1 MRGIILS
8 GGLGSRLYP
17 ITFNTCKQ
25 LLPIYDKPM
34 IYYPLATLMQASIRE
49 ILIICRPRDIPS
61 FRNVISDGSHLGLDI
76 TYAEQA
82 DANGIA
88 HSFMIAESF
97 IQNQPVALILG
108 DNIFYGQDLPQIL
121 APCSNHTNGA
131 RIFGYQVDDPSRYGV
146 LSFDQEGRVDGI
158 IEKPRH
164 PPSSY
169 AVTGLYFY
177 DHQVV
182 DIARGL
188 KPSQRGEY
196 EITDVNNIYL
206 SQNQLETTLLD
217 RDVAWFD
224 TGTFEAMHQ
233 ASTYVKTVQDKQG
246 IQVGCIEEIAYHQG
260 FIDINQLEKLAYA
273 QASMS
278 FNTV

>member
-61 FRNVISDGSHLGLDI
+61 FRNVLSDGSYLGLDI

-88 HSFMIAESF
+88 HSFTIAESF

-108 DNIFYGQDLPQIL
+108 DNIFYGHDLPQIL
-121 APCSNHTNGA
+121 APCSNHTKGA
-131 RIFGYQVDDPSRYGV
+131 HIFGYQVDDPERYGV
-146 LSFDQEGRVDGI
+146 LSFDQEGCVDGI
-158 IEKPRH
+158 IEKPRD

-177 DHQVV
+177 DHQIV
-182 DIARGL
+182 DIARTL